1 MKDKR
6 QLIDS
11 LGQAVMIL
19 NEFVATIPAEKM
31 DLRRGTG
38 FWTVREHVSH
48 LADVQPL
55 LLERLERFVAQ
66 AAPEFVPFMP
76 DDDDPATGGP
86 PDMETGAALAQFSD
100 YRQRQLALLVQA
112 ESGTWQK
119 TATHPEYAH
128 YSFYI
133 LVRHILMHDYWHM
146 YRMEEL
152 WLTHDEFLTELQ

>member
-11 LGQAVMIL
+11 LGKAVMVL
-19 NEFVATIPAEKM
+19 NEFVATISPEKM
-31 DLRRGTG
+31 DLRRGEG
-38 FWTVREHVSH
+38 FWTVREHMSH
-48 LADVQPL
+48 LADVQPM
-55 LLERLERFVAQ
+55 LLERLQRFMDEK
-66 AAPEFVPFMP
+66 APVFVPFVP
-76 DDDDPATGGP
+76 DSDEADTGP
-86 PDMETGAALAQFSD
+86 PNMETAAALAQFGE

-119 TATHPEYAH
+119 TATHPEYAR

>member
-1 MKDKR
+1 MQDK
-6 QLIDS
+6 QPLLDS
-11 LGQAVMIL
+11 LARAVTIL
-19 NEFVATIPAEKM
+19 TEFVATIPAEKM
-31 DLRRGTG
+31 DLRRGEG

-48 LADVQPL
+48 LADVQPML
-55 LLERLERFVAQ
+55 FERLERFVVE

-76 DDDDPATGGP
+76 DDDDQADCGPPNMATG
-86 PDMETGAALAQFSD
+86 DALAQFAD
-100 YRQRQLALLVQA
+100 YRQRQLALLAQA
-112 ESGTWQK
+112 DESTWQK

-133 LVRHILMHDYWHM
+133 LVRHIRMHDHWHM

>member
-11 LGQAVMIL
+11 LGKAVTVL
-19 NEFVATIPAEKM
+19 GEFVATIPAEKR
-31 DLRRGTG
+31 DLRRGEG

-48 LADVQPL
+48 LADVQPM
-55 LLERLERFVAQ
+55 LLERLERFVAE
-66 AAPEFVPFMP
+66 AAPAFVPFMP
-76 DDDDPATGGP
+76 DDDDQADNGP
-86 PDMETGAALAQFSD
+86 PNMSMEAALAQFGD

-119 TATHPEYAH
+119 TATHPEYAQ

-152 WLTHDEFLTELQ
+152 WLTRDAFLTEL